1 MITNADYLIQ
11 RYAEAREKMND
22 ANTENGR
29 FYWKG
34 AMDTYHAM
42 LNEAFDGWAT
52 KTTVGYY
59 VFYEQMAYDA
69 ALAKKYPS
77 LQDQPVVEGEL
88 FDI

>member
-1 MITNADYLIQ
+1 MAITNQDYLIQ

-77 LQDQPVVEGEL
+77 LHDQPEEGEL
-88 FDI
+88 FAI